1 MPAAARQMALT
12 PDLVARA
19 ARAIEDPGP
28 LPGSDYLDDADYD
41 ALVRGTV
48 AEAPPE
54 GLWVFAYGSLLWKP
68 AFGFAEAR
76 RATVRGWHRAFCI
89 RIVRFR
95 GTPDR
100 PGLMMSL
107 DRGGQCA
114 GMVFRL
120 PAEEAEAV
128 LHALFRR
135 ELVVKPPTNEPR
147 WLAARTAEGPVRALG
162 FAVDRRGRGYA
173 GRLPPGEAAD
183 LVAGAAG
190 HWGSC
195 AEYLRETVA
204 HLEGLG
210 IRDRNLWRLQ
220 ALVAERI
227 GAACTLDDGAAS
239 AARTEPEPGG

>member
-1 MPAAARQMALT
+1 MADAARRRMALT
-12 PDLVARA
+12 ADLVARA
-19 ARAIEDPGP
+19 ARAVEDSGP
-28 LPGSDYLDDADYD
+28 LPGSAYLDDADYD
-41 ALVRGTV
+41 ALVRGTL

-114 GMVFRL
+114 GMVFRPL
-120 PAEEAEAV
+120 AEEAGAV

-147 WLAARTAEGPVRALG
+147 WLAARTAEGPIRALG
-162 FAVDRRGRGYA
+162 FTVNRRGRGYA

-204 HLEGLG
+204 RLEGLG

-227 GAACTLDDGAAS
+227 ARACALDDTDTSGT
-239 AARTEPEPGG
+239 AARA